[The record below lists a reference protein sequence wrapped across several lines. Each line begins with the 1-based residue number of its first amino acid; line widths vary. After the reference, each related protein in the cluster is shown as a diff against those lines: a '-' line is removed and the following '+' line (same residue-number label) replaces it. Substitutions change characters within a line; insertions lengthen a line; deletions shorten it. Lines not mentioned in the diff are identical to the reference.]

1 MTWTQDNVGID
12 NSLNLDV
19 VITGSLTMDSI
30 KINGSTIGLTTD
42 TDLLSLAD
50 GALTV
55 NGTIASGV
63 ITANVTGNVTG
74 DVTGDL
80 TGDVTGNCSGT
91 AATVTGAAQTN
102 ITSVGTLTALIVNT
116 GVGLSVTNE
125 SNTDNG
131 SSRINFTPYSSN
143 SQNRWEARAG
153 GLADSFKIHCTTGE
167 NSPFLNFNQSAGSFV
182 GGTIF
187 DITTTTGGSAIATVT
202 FDASNEAND
211 TDCFF
216 FKDGNVNLEGS
227 LIING
232 SVGFYGTTPISQAS
246 ALTTVD
252 NSGINNIYDV
262 TEKDVLNNVRTRLNE
277 IETLL
282 TSYGLIST

>member
-1 MTWTQDNVGID
+1 MTWTQDSVGIV
-12 NSLNLDV
+12 SLDEDV
-19 VITGSLTMDSI
+19 VITGSLTTDSI
-30 KINGSTIGLTTD
+30 KINGSTVGLTTD